1 MPSRTK
7 SILCVE
13 DHPDTCELI
22 AAVLHEYKVISAAGV
37 LDAVKMLAA
46 DSFDVVLL
54 DYHLPDGTGVEL
66 CKLIRASDQKTPIVF
81 VTGTSSITKDE
92 ITVIGAQGIVR
103 KGTYD
108 FIHRLLGTVEPLCG

>member
-37 LDAVKMLAA
+37 LDAV
-46 DSFDVVLL
+46 
-54 DYHLPDGTGVEL
+54 
-66 CKLIRASDQKTPIVF
+66 
-81 VTGTSSITKDE
+81 
-92 ITVIGAQGIVR
+92 
-103 KGTYD
+103 
-108 FIHRLLGTVEPLCG
+108 